1 MSFIFLTGKINDVNS
16 TLASLNITAVI
27 VEIESMPEPI
37 AFKLFF
43 GLVNRGFFFFVRTKP
58 RKKKT

>member
-37 AFKLFF
+37 AFKLF
-43 GLVNRGFFFFVRTKP
+43 LAS
-58 RKKKT
+58 